1 MFKNKVIL
9 EILEKYRSIWSLD
22 SANSLFGWDLETNM
36 PVDGIEARSNALA
49 EISVLKQKMILDL
62 NPLLSRAKTEKDLDD
77 QELGI
82 IRVMDR
88 TLHFY
93 TVLPPSFIE
102 MYNKITAQAT
112 MKWREA
118 REKSDFN
125 MFKPYLEKIVE
136 LSREEADYLG
146 YVANPYNALLDLYEE
161 GMRVSDLDL
170 IFSTLSSESLKIKN
184 KVMSENYFPQDHPL
198 EHVKYDVNA
207 MKAVNLKIIKL
218 LDMPDTKFRMDV
230 STHPFTTKI
239 GPDDVRITTRY
250 EGIDFKKNIYSTI
263 HESGH
268 AIHAL
273 QQDPDL
279 NYTPVSQSDSLGIG
293 ESQSRFWENVIG
305 RNRAFIN
312 KLYPIIKSELDFVS
326 KYSEEDIYRYV
337 NTVKPSL
344 IRVDADEL
352 TYNFHIILRYNIE
365 KDLISGKINVNELPT
380 VWNQMMDKLVG
391 IVPKND
397 KEGVLQDTH
406 WSNGSFGYFPTYS
419 LGNIIAGMI
428 WFKLKDDLGSMS
440 YSDMKQWLYQN
451 IHRWGSIYDP
461 KTLQQRVFGE
471 QYNPGRLIQYLDSK
485 YVHF

>member
-1 MFKNKVIL
+1 
-9 EILEKYRSIWSLD
+9 
-22 SANSLFGWDLETNM
+22 
-36 PVDGIEARSNALA
+36 
-49 EISVLKQKMILDL
+49 
-62 NPLLSRAKTEKDLDD
+62 LL
-77 QELGI
+77 
-82 IRVMDR
+82 
-88 TLHFY
+88 Y
-93 TVLPPSFIE
+93 
-102 MYNKITAQAT
+102 
-112 MKWREA
+112 
-118 REKSDFN
+118 
-125 MFKPYLEKIVE
+125 
-136 LSREEADYLG
+136 
-146 YVANPYNALLDLYEE
+146 
-161 GMRVSDLDL
+161 
-170 IFSTLSSESLKIKN
+170 
-184 KVMSENYFPQDHPL
+184 
-198 EHVKYDVNA
+198 
-207 MKAVNLKIIKL
+207 IKL
-218 LDMPDTKFRMDV
+218 SEL
-230 STHPFTTKI
+230 
-239 GPDDVRITTRY
+239 
-250 EGIDFKKNIYSTI
+250 
-263 HESGH
+263 
-268 AIHAL
+268 
-273 QQDPDL
+273 
-279 NYTPVSQSDSLGIG
+279 YT
-293 ESQSRFWENVIG
+293 
-305 RNRAFIN
+305 
-312 KLYPIIKSELDFVS
+312 IKSELDFVS

>member
-1 MFKNKVIL
+1 MFKNKVVL
-9 EILEKYRSIWSLD
+9 EILDNYKSIWSLD

-36 PVDGIEARSNALA
+36 PVEGIEARSNALA
-49 EISVLKQKMILDL
+49 EIAVLKQKMIQNL
-62 NPLLSRAKTEKDLDD
+62 NLLVSRAKNETDLND
-77 QELGI
+77 QELGVL
-82 IRVMDR
+82 RVMNR

-93 TVLPPSFIE
+93 NVLPASFIE
-102 MYNKITAQAT
+102 TYNKITAQAT
-112 MKWREA
+112 IKWREA
-118 REKSDFN
+118 REKSDFK

-161 GMRVSDLDL
+161 GMRVSDLDS
-170 IFSTLSSESLKIKN
+170 IFSRLSSESLKIKN

-198 EHVKYDVNA
+198 EHMKYDVNA
-207 MKAVNLKIIKL
+207 MREVNFKIIKL
-218 LDMPDTKFRMDV
+218 LDMPTTKFRMDV

-250 EGIDFKKNIYSTI
+250 EGTDFKKTMYSTI

-273 QQDPDL
+273 QQDPEL
-279 NYTPVSQSDSLGIG
+279 NYTPIADSNSLGIG

-305 RNRAFIN
+305 RSRAFIN
-312 KLYPIIKSELDFVS
+312 KVYPIIKSELNFVS
-326 KYSEEDIYRYV
+326 KYSAEDIYRYV
-337 NTVKPSL
+337 NTVRSSL

-365 KDLISGKINVNELPT
+365 KDLISGKINVDELPT
-380 VWNQMMDKLVG
+380 VWNDMMGQLLD

-428 WFKLKDDLGSMS
+428 WFKLNDKLESMS
-440 YSDMKQWLYQN
+440 YLDMKQWLYQN

-461 KTLQQRVFGE
+461 KTLQQQVFGE
-471 QYNPGRLIQYLDSK
+471 HYNSDRLIQYLDSK